1 MSWASSSGTIQVSQG
16 HINAGPAIVRAVLA
30 HEFGH
35 LIAFRYGSQAFTGA
49 APQGWPSY
57 SSRPEEAWA
66 DCVAQAFTGVVHPSH
81 GLPACGGGSRSF
93 TGHWHDQAPAPPP
106 RTSALPRARAGE
118 GEAGAADRG
127 GGAG

>member
-30 HEFGH
+30 HEFSH

-57 SSRPEEAWA
+57 SSRQIGRAHVCTPVTNAHLVCRLLLEKKKS
-66 DCVAQAFTGVVHPSH
+66 PKSH
-81 GLPACGGGSRSF
+81 QDVP
-93 TGHWHDQAPAPPP
+93 T
-106 RTSALPRARAGE
+106 TT
-118 GEAGAADRG
+118 
-127 GGAG
+127 

>member
-1 MSWASSSGTIQVSQG
+1 MRISDWSSDVCSSDLSQG

-49 APQGWPSY
+49 APQAWPSY

-66 DCVAQAFTGVVHPSH
+66 DCVATANTEERRVGKECV
-81 GLPACGGGSRSF
+81 SRCRCRLSPY
-93 TGHWHDQAPAPPP
+93 HSKKKQM
-106 RTSALPRARAGE
+106 E
-118 GEAGAADRG
+118 
-127 GGAG
+127 